1 MKSDAFGIMV
11 TEMNNIRFRVND
23 IIDQVI
29 AEGPQIEYAEE
40 RIETAIDYINNLTNV
55 ELLSLIERIYE

>member
-1 MKSDAFGIMV
+1 LKSDAFGIMV

>member
-1 MKSDAFGIMV
+1 MKLDAFGIMV

>member
-1 MKSDAFGIMV
+1 MV

-29 AEGPQIEYAEE
+29 AEGPQIESTEE